1 MVQRRKKENNTWF
14 TYAIGVNF
22 AEGIFMQVKS
32 YNNTFQ
38 QVAKLGMFDLKNP
51 NTRTKF

>member
-1 MVQRRKKENNTWF
+1 MF
-14 TYAIGVNF
+14 YYAIGVNF
-22 AEGIFMQVKS
+22 AEGIFMQVKR

-51 NTRTKF
+51 NTRTKFQCHARLSQP